1 MGPLPALGE
10 GSPLPK
16 PQPLIHASIYHSRRI
31 ITDVYEIYLC
41 INVRL
46 FNDTDT
52 NLNIY
57 Q

>member
-57 Q
+57 